1 MNGVFVALMPR
12 AVLASDAVVEP
23 VPPAEIGRA
32 AFRSVTMSSMVE
44 LYFTDS
50 MTVLGTAVVPAG
62 FE

>member
-1 MNGVFVALMPR
+1 MPS
-12 AVLASDAVVEP
+12 AVLASAAVVDP

-32 AFRSVTMSSMVE
+32 ALRSVTMSSMVE
-44 LYFTDS
+44 LYLLDS